1 MAQQKGM
8 KRAVKVAERARKKA
22 VAKKAAV
29 VRQVKKLVKEASQ
42 VESKPAKAQK
52 AAK

>member
-8 KRAVKVAERARKKA
+8 KRAVKVAERARKKV

-29 VRQVKKLVKEASQ
+29 VRQVKKLVKDAVQGSA
-42 VESKPAKAQK
+42 KPAKAKQE
-52 AAK
+52 A

>member
-8 KRAVKVAERARKKA
+8 KRAVKVAERARKKV

-29 VRQVKKLVKEASQ
+29 VRQVKKLVKEATGK
-42 VESKPAKAQK
+42 VAAKPAKAKQE
-52 AAK
+52 A

>member
-8 KRAVKVAERARKKA
+8 KRAVKVAERARKKV

-29 VRQVKKLVKEASQ
+29 VRQVKKLVKEVSQ
-42 VESKPAKAQK
+42 AAGKPEK

>member
-8 KRAVKVAERARKKA
+8 KRAVKVAERARKKV

-29 VRQVKKLVKEASQ
+29 VRQVKKLVKAAGQ
-42 VESKPAKAQK
+42 VEAKPAKAAQ

>member
-8 KRAVKVAERARKKA
+8 KRAVKVAERARKKV
-22 VAKKAAV
+22 VAQKAAV
-29 VRQVKKLVKEASQ
+29 VRQVKKLVKEATQ
-42 VESKPAKAQK
+42 AETKPAKAKK